1 MILTALAMATLWQAA
16 ASDGLAARAYLKV
29 AHSHNDYEQRAPL
42 KDALQAGFAS
52 VEADV
57 WWGDGQLPVAHLPF
71 LSRGGLEEL
80 YLGPLQAR
88 VDRLGS
94 VYGDGEPFY
103 LWIDLKDARPAL
115 TDELHGVLSRFP
127 MLTVF
132 TDEAVLPGPVVV
144 VLTGDEE
151 AKKRYTDG
159 HRLRYACRDSNL
171 LGALDPPADRRWT
184 WYALTFD
191 EALAAGASGAG
202 DAGERLRALVER
214 IHRLGRRLRLYEAPE
229 RPETWRLMLAAGVDL
244 IGTDRLAEFRA
255 FLERERGWRARAVA
269 VGDAS
274 GLGAPTKPARASPVA
289 PP

>member
-1 MILTALAMATLWQAA
+1 MATLCQAA
-16 ASDGLAARAYLKV
+16 AYDGLAARAYLKV

-57 WWGDGQLPVAHLPF
+57 WWGDGQLPIAHLPF

-88 VDRLGS
+88 VDRLRS

-103 LWIDLKDARPAL
+103 LWMDLKDARPAL

-191 EALAAGASGAG
+191 EA
-202 DAGERLRALVER
+202 
-214 IHRLGRRLRLYEAPE
+214 PE
-229 RPETWRLMLAAGVDL
+229 CPETWRLMLAAGVDL